1 MRIFSHF
8 FFALSYNECMETF
21 KYDIDMGA
29 IMDFVEDRFMLVI
42 KDEIWNQEELN
53 LLKQMDLHFCYT
65 QDIAIFVLEG
75 GDIDS
80 SDFYFNI
87 QDCDWKDELLKK
99 EVLDLEVYLV
109 NKKNEICWK
118 KAKTFSK
125 DESSKILDCLNR
137 QARVEFMQG
146 EYDVNVLGIQSAY
159 QPYELNKYAI
169 LSTKL

>member
-99 EVLDLEVYLV
+99 R
-109 NKKNEICWK
+109 
-118 KAKTFSK
+118 S
-125 DESSKILDCLNR
+125 
-137 QARVEFMQG
+137 
-146 EYDVNVLGIQSAY
+146 
-159 QPYELNKYAI
+159 
-169 LSTKL
+169 